1 VIEIPTLE
9 TERLVLRPWRE
20 SDIEAYAAMRADPV
34 TMRFIGGAMTRQDT
48 WMRLAADAGHW
59 LLRGYG
65 RLVVTEKATG
75 AFIGY
80 CGPSFPLGF
89 PEPEIGWGL
98 IPTAQGK
105 GFATEAARCT
115 LDYAYGVL
123 GWTTAISLIASE
135 NYPSIRVA
143 ERLGARLD
151 GTTEFRGMVL
161 DIYRHPAPAQKL
173 PI

>member
-1 VIEIPTLE
+1 VIDIPTLE

-20 SDIEAYAAMRADPV
+20 SDLDAYAAMRADPV
-34 TMRFIGGAMTRQDT
+34 AMRFIGGVMTPQDT

-65 RLVVTEKATG
+65 RLVVDEKASG

-98 IPTAQGK
+98 ITSAQGK

-115 LDYAYGVL
+115 LNYVFQVL
-123 GWTTAISLIASE
+123 GWTTAISLISPE
-135 NYPSIRVA
+135 NLPSIRVA

-151 GTTEFRGMVL
+151 GTTEFRGMAL
-161 DIYRHPAPAQKL
+161 GIHRHPAPAQKL
-173 PI
+173 PS